1 LARFALI
8 HGGWHGPW
16 VWDKITPLLIAHGHE
31 VVTPEIRVDEPG
43 TWVEDGEKLDAELR
57 DRIAETVLVGHSSG
71 GRWAAL
77 VAAKR
82 TPKLVVYI
90 APATPLA
97 KIPEGMPDRVKPG
110 VDEAV
115 AYDDQDRDYL
125 PEEAAVGWFYG
136 RLDEETAR
144 WAAARLLHDT
154 DRGSD
159 FPLESVP
166 DVPSAY
172 IYGTEDEIFTSEGM
186 EWSARHI
193 FGVEP
198 IAIPTGHTPQLE
210 APELVANLLCELAE
224 SRRGLGLSGP

>member
-1 LARFALI
+1 MALFALI

-16 VWDKITPLLIAHGHE
+16 VWDKVAPLLTARGHE

-43 TWVEDGEKLDAELR
+43 TWVEDGEKLEAELR
-57 DRIAETVLVGHSSG
+57 DGIEDTVLVGHSAG
-71 GRWAAL
+71 GRWAAM
-77 VAAKR
+77 VAAKH
-82 TPKLVVYI
+82 TPKLLIYI

-97 KIPEGMPDRVKPG
+97 KIPEGMPDRVKPT
-110 VDEAV
+110 VDEVV

-125 PEEAAVGWFYG
+125 PLEAAVNWFYG
-136 RLDEETAR
+136 RIGKETAR
-144 WAAARLLHDT
+144 WAAAQLLHDT
-154 DRGSD
+154 DRGSE

-172 IYGTEDEIFTSEGM
+172 IYGTEDEIFTSESM
-186 EWSARHI
+186 DWSARNI

-210 APELVANLLCELAE
+210 APELLANLLCELAE
-224 SRRGLGLSGP
+224 QSLTAGRS

>member
-1 LARFALI
+1 LALFALI

-16 VWDKITPLLIAHGHE
+16 VWDKVTPLLTACGHE
-31 VVTPEIRVDEPG
+31 VVTPKIAVDEPG
-43 TWVEDGEKLDAELR
+43 TWAADGAALEAQLR
-57 DRIAETVLVGHSSG
+57 GRIAETVLVGHSAG

-77 VAAKR
+77 VAAKSR
-82 TPKLVVYI
+82 PKLVIYI
-90 APATPLA
+90 APSNPVA
-97 KIPEGMPDRVKPG
+97 KQPAGMPERMKPEIDEIVK
-110 VDEAV
+110 
-115 AYDDQDRDYL
+115 YDDRDRDYMDV
-125 PEEAAVGWFYG
+125 EDAVKWFYG

-154 DRGSD
+154 DRGD
-159 FPLESVP
+159 FPLEVPP

-172 IYGTEDEIFTSEGM
+172 IYGTEDEVFTSEGM

-210 APELVANLLCELAE
+210 APELLANLLCEHAE
-224 SRRGLGLSGP
+224 RSP

>member
-1 LARFALI
+1 LALFALI

-16 VWDKITPLLIAHGHE
+16 VWDKVTPLLTARGHE
-31 VVTPEIRVDEPG
+31 VVTPTIAVDEPG
-43 TWVEDGEKLDAELR
+43 TWAADGEALEAELR
-57 DRIAETVLVGHSSG
+57 DRIAETVLVGHSAG

-77 VAAKR
+77 VAAKSR
-82 TPKLVVYI
+82 PKLVIYV
-90 APATPLA
+90 APSNPVAEPT
-97 KIPEGMPDRVKPG
+97 EGMPERMKPEIDEIVK
-110 VDEAV
+110 
-115 AYDDQDRDYL
+115 YDDQDRDYMDV
-125 PEEAAVGWFYG
+125 EDAVKWFYG

-154 DRGSD
+154 DRGDD
-159 FPLESVP
+159 FPLEGPP

-172 IYGTEDEIFTSEGM
+172 IYGTEDEVFTSEGM

-210 APELVANLLCELAE
+210 APELLANLLCEHAE
-224 SRRGLGLSGP
+224 RSP

>member
-1 LARFALI
+1 VARFALI

-16 VWDKITPLLIAHGHE
+16 VWDKVTPLLTARSHE
-31 VVTPEIRVDEPG
+31 VITPEIRVDEPG
-43 TWVEDGEKLDAELR
+43 TWAEDGAQLEAELR

-77 VAAKR
+77 VAAKH
-82 TPKLVVYI
+82 TPKLVIYI

-97 KIPEGMPDRVKPG
+97 KPPEAMPTRVRPE
-110 VDEAV
+110 VDDFV
-115 AYDDQDRDYL
+115 RYDDQDRDYM
-125 PEEAAVGWFYG
+125 EFEDAVRWFYG
-136 RLDEETAR
+136 RVDEETAR

-154 DRGSD
+154 DRGND

-172 IYGTEDEIFTSEGM
+172 IYGTEDEIFTTESM
-186 EWSARHI
+186 EWSAREI

-210 APELVANLLCELAE
+210 APELLADLLSELAE
-224 SRRGLGLSGP
+224 SAP